1 MRISLKLSSVLIVF
15 LFSLPCSTFA
25 QKSTATREQILFQ
38 SANRDRAAQGFPP
51 LTWDNALAAA
61 AHQHSL
67 RMAQQN
73 TLSHQFPGE
82 PDLSS
87 RSKQAGALFSAI
99 GENVAQG
106 FSAAGI
112 HEQWMKSPPHRRNLL
127 DPDFNSIGIA
137 VVERGGTLFA
147 VEDFAHSLANKSLEE
162 QEQQLGTVLQ
172 SRGFHILDYTADARR
187 SCAMDRGYAGKRIPS
202 FVIRYTTTDL
212 SALPDILLRKIISG
226 LYHHAAIGACAP
238 NTGGS
243 LSQFRVAVLLFE

>member
-1 MRISLKLSSVLIVF
+1 MRISLKLSSTLIVF
-15 LFSLPCSTFA
+15 LFYLPESTFA
-25 QKSTATREQILFQ
+25 QKKDNSPVQILFQ
-38 SANRDRAAQGFPP
+38 SANRDRAAQGLP
-51 LTWDNALAAA
+51 LLKWDAALAAA

-82 PDLSS
+82 PGLSS

-106 FSAAGI
+106 SSAANI
-112 HEQWMKSPPHRRNLL
+112 HEQWMKSPPHHRNLL

-147 VEDFAHSLANKSLEE
+147 VEDFSHSLAAKSLEE
-162 QEQQLGTVLQ
+162 QEHQLSAVLE
-172 SRGFHILDYTADARR
+172 SRGFQLLDYTADARR
-187 SCAMDRGYAGKRIPS
+187 SCALDRGYAGKHVPS

-212 SALPDILLRKIISG
+212 SALPDILLQKIKSG
-226 LYHHAAIGACAP
+226 LYHHATVGACSAGA
-238 NTGGS
+238 GGS
-243 LSQFRVAVLLFE
+243 FAQFRVAVLLFE